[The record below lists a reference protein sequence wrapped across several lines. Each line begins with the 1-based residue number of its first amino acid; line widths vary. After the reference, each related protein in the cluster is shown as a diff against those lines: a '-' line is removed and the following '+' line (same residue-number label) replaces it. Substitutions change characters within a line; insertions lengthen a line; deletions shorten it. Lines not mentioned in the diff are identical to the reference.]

1 MSLSTSISSAI
12 SLAVSNHY
20 DYVNSN
26 FLSKDG
32 TFTPIWISPY
42 GSMNYGTY
50 NPKKSDTDT
59 KMIVLPS
66 YQTLLWEKP
75 FIKEYH
81 PIPNNEICSI
91 MDIRHFTKSLLKQ
104 SINFVEVL
112 FSEYAKN
119 LNTDFLPIW
128 TKYFLDNRELIAHYD
143 EKACIHA
150 TCHQALNILNQGAEY
165 DGKKYAN
172 VLRLIDFIDKYSQ
185 QYPFPECIK
194 VSSSLIDEVM
204 TFKNGDE
211 IPGCAR
217 ANLAKLRLMKVLEV
231 KDNMF
236 NFFPEAK
243 EIVYE
248 GTEKLIKKNLEL
260 TK

>member
-1 MSLSTSISSAI
+1 MRLYENISDACN
-12 SLAVSNHY
+12 NH
-20 DYVNSN
+20 
-26 FLSKDG
+26 FLYINQKLKD
-32 TFTPIWISPY
+32 FTPIWISPY

-50 NPKKSDTDT
+50 NPQKSDTDT

-75 FIKEYH
+75 FVKEYSM
-81 PIPNNEICSI
+81 PNGEICAV
-91 MDIRHFTKSLLKQ
+91 MDIRHFTNSLLKQ
-104 SINFVEVL
+104 SINFIEVL

-128 TKYFLDNRELIAHYD
+128 TEYFLNNRELIAHYD

-150 TCHQALNILNQGAEY
+150 ACHQALHTLQQNAEY

-172 VLRLIDFIDKYSQ
+172 VLRLMDFMEKYSQ
-185 QYPFPECIK
+185 QYPFPECMQ
-194 VSSSLIDEVM
+194 VSSSLIDEIM

-211 IPGCAR
+211 IPGYSKVR
-217 ANLAKLRLMKVLEV
+217 LAKLRLMTVLEV
-231 KDNMF
+231 KDDMF
-236 NFFPEAK
+236 NFSPEAK
-243 EIVYE
+243 EIICE